1 MSAFVLIAVLL
12 TLAAVAALSYPLL
25 RKRSGETSAWMPAG
39 IATLVVAGG
48 AAALYPVW
56 SNWKWNDPM
65 PAADSPAAMVGR
77 LARRLEKQPNDLNG
91 WLLLGRSYGV
101 IEQYNLSARAYQR
114 ANTLADGKNVDAL
127 LGLGDALINGGQSDF
142 GGRAGRLFEQ
152 ALEHDPKSVRALFFS
167 AIAAGERNEIP
178 LARSRYVRLLD
189 ANPPA
194 EIKKLIEEQVRALD
208 GLSTMVAATPA
219 GPNAAGSA
227 AVQTAPA
234 AAVVAVPVRI
244 TLSANVAKNA
254 AAGAP
259 LFVLARVPGQR
270 GPPLA
275 ARRLEAKFPQDVD
288 LLSSDAMI
296 AGTGFIAGQELEITA
311 RIANGGSAMSKSGDP
326 MGSVVLKAGGKTRA
340 AIEIN
345 QLTP

>member
-1 MSAFVLIAVLL
+1 
-12 TLAAVAALSYPLL
+12 
-25 RKRSGETSAWMPAG
+25 
-39 IATLVVAGG
+39 
-48 AAALYPVW
+48 VW

-114 ANTLADGKNVDAL
+114 ANTLADGKNADAL
-127 LGLGDALINGGQSDF
+127 LGLGDALVNGGQSDLS
-142 GGRAGRLFEQ
+142 GRAGRLFEQ
-152 ALEHDPKSVRALFFS
+152 ALELDPKSVRALFFS

-178 LARSRYVRLLD
+178 LARSRYVRLLE

-194 EIKKLIEEQVRALD
+194 EIKKLIEDQVRALD
-208 GLSTMVAATPA
+208 GLSTMVAAAPT
-219 GPNAAGSA
+219 GPNAAGAGSA
-227 AVQTAPA
+227 ATPAAPA
-234 AAVVAVPVRI
+234 AEVVAVPVRI
-244 TLSANVAKNA
+244 TLSASVAKNA

-296 AGTGFIAGQELEITA
+296 AGTGFVAGQELEITA

-326 MGSVVLKAGGKTRA
+326 MGTVVLKAGGKTRA